1 MNTVANITM
10 VVASLI
16 TTLDSAPESIN
27 ETIEIHQESQ
37 NAGQDDFASLQEKI
51 NQMKSERQ
59 LRANEAEEKQQSKG
73 EDVIPFV
80 PPQSIGNSAPSQG
93 NTSILQS
100 ATSDSQGNTQKPQ
113 EPVSYAQ
120 YSDILPAG
128 VDPNDPLIKDIPQ
141 WKLENFKKIEKCESN
156 GNPTIVSANGKYK
169 GLYQF
174 HDQTWDGIGGTAVA
188 PSANLATPTQQL
200 YYANKLEEAYGWSQ
214 WECAHIVGII

>member
-1 MNTVANITM
+1 M
-10 VVASLI
+10 
-16 TTLDSAPESIN
+16 
-27 ETIEIHQESQ
+27 
-37 NAGQDDFASLQEKI
+37 GQDDFASLQEKI

-59 LRANEAEEKQQSKG
+59 LRANEVEEKQQSEG

-80 PPQSIGNSAPSQG
+80 PPQSIGNSAPSQERTSASQG

-113 EPVSYAQ
+113 EPVSYVQ